1 MFRNYLITAY
11 RSILRG
17 KYYTLINI
25 SGLAVGIASCVLI
38 LLFISHELSYDKY
51 HTKADRVYRLY
62 IEGKFGDNRIASSKT
77 AAPIKDAF
85 EQEIAEVEQIT
96 RLMEMVRPVVRKD
109 EDSFIEEQ
117 FLFAD
122 SNFFSTFSVDFIE
135 GDPRTALS
143 KPNTM
148 VITSEMAQKYF
159 ADQNPIG
166 KTLTVNNYEIQI
178 TGITERMP
186 SNSHFQYN
194 FLASL
199 TTRGVDSW
207 RSWLTSNL
215 FTYVVLKPGVAP
227 QDIYSKFHELT
238 YKYVGPEVQ
247 QAMGIDLDTFEKM
260 GNSYGFFLEA
270 VPDIH
275 LHSKLDHQLS
285 PGGSIAYIY
294 FFSTI
299 AIFLLLIAC
308 INFMNM
314 ATAKYSNRSKEVGI
328 RKVVGSSKS
337 KLIVQFLLE
346 SIMVSLI
353 AVVIAMTAVELTLP
367 HFNLLAGKDMT
378 LSYFNN
384 WMVLPGFLLFGVFV
398 GVLAGSYPAFFLS
411 SFKPISVLKGQLSSQ
426 VSGSQFRGALV
437 VVQFAITIALFVST
451 FVVSQQLNFFKSK
464 ELGFDRESILVLK
477 RTHTLGEKFQVF
489 REELLKSSSII
500 DASFCDAIPGY
511 DYNGTTTFV
520 EGRPSED
527 MIQTGIVR
535 TDENFLNTMGIQ
547 LMQGRFLSNEYSTDR
562 EAIVINQKMAQMA
575 GLLEPVGTRLQIP
588 FLLDDKVTPATI
600 IGVIPDIYFESLHR
614 EVRPMVYALTTGADW
629 LMVVR
634 LKPDNL
640 TQTIK
645 YIESKW
651 TELNPNQPF
660 LYSFLNSDLE
670 TLYKQEERT
679 GKIFSLFS
687 ILAIFIACLGLLGM
701 ASFAA
706 EKRTKEIGIR
716 KVLGAE
722 NKTIFMLLSQQVIFL
737 VGYAAIF
744 ASPVA
749 WFVMRSWLNN
759 FAYRIDLAP
768 WVFIVSILL
777 AFVIALATISFQ
789 AIKAAMANPVKSL
802 KYE

>member
-38 LLFISHELSYDKY
+38 LLFISHDLSYDKY
-51 HTKADRVYRLY
+51 HTKADRIYRLY
-62 IEGKFGDNRIASSKT
+62 IEGKFGDNRIGSSKT

-109 EDSFIEEQ
+109 EDSFIEEK

-122 SNFFSTFSVDFIE
+122 SNFFSTFTVSFIE
-135 GDPRTALS
+135 GNPRTALS
-143 KPNTM
+143 KPNSM
-148 VITSEMAQKYF
+148 VITRQMAHKYF
-159 ADQNPIG
+159 GDQNPIG
-166 KTLTVNNYEIQI
+166 KTLTVNNYEIEI
-178 TGITERMP
+178 TGITEQMP

-194 FLASL
+194 FLASI

-215 FTYVVLKPGVAP
+215 FTYVILKPGVSP
-227 QDIYSKFHELT
+227 QNIYPKFHELT

-247 QAMGIDLDTFEKM
+247 ETMGIDLDTFEKM

-285 PGGSIAYIY
+285 PGGNIAYIY

-314 ATAKYSNRSKEVGI
+314 ATAKYTNRSKEVGI

-353 AVVIAMTAVELTLP
+353 AVVIAMTAVELILP
-367 HFNLLAGKDMT
+367 HFNILAGKDMT

-384 WMVLPGFLLFGVFV
+384 WLVIPGFILFGAFV
-398 GVLAGSYPAFFLS
+398 GVLAGSYPALFLS
-411 SFKPISVLKGQLSSQ
+411 SFKPISVLKGRLSSQ

-451 FVVSQQLNFFKSK
+451 FVVSQQLNFFKTM
-464 ELGFDRESILVLK
+464 ELGFDRESVIVLK
-477 RTHTLGEKFQVF
+477 RTHTLGDKFNTF
-489 REELLKSSSII
+489 REEMLKLPSVV
-500 DASFCDAIPGY
+500 DASYCDAIPGY
-511 DYNGTTTFV
+511 DYNGTTVTV
-520 EGRPSED
+520 EGRPSEE

-547 LMQGRFLSNEYSTDR
+547 LLQGRYLSNDFSTDR
-562 EAIVINQKMAQMA
+562 EAIVINRKMAQMT
-575 GLLEPVGTRLQIP
+575 GLKDPIGTRLQIP
-588 FLLDDKVTPATI
+588 FLLNDKVTPATI
-600 IGVIPDIYFESLHR
+600 VGIIPDIYFESLHK
-614 EVRPMVYALTTGADW
+614 EVRPMVYAISNGADW
-629 LMVVR
+629 LMAIR
-634 LKPDNL
+634 FKPDNL
-640 TQTIK
+640 TQTLK
-645 YIESKW
+645 DIEGKW
-651 TELNPNQPF
+651 HEFNPNQPF
-660 LYSFLNSDLE
+660 LYSFLNTDLE

-722 NKTIFMLLSQQVIFL
+722 NKTIFILLSRQIILL
-737 VGYAAIF
+737 VGFAAIF

-749 WFVMRSWLNN
+749 WFVMQNWLNN
-759 FAYRIDLAP
+759 FAYRIDIAP
-768 WVFIVSILL
+768 WIFVVSILL
-777 AFVIALATISFQ
+777 AFAIALATITFQ
-789 AIKAAMANPVKSL
+789 AVKAAMANPVKSL